1 MSKAPAERTGSG
13 RQPGALGPGLVS
25 IAVLILL
32 WAAAAV
38 LSDDPRRLPSPATVL
53 QRLAEIAATGE
64 LWFHAGMT
72 LMRVAVAFVAAMAF
86 GGALGLW
93 MGRSAAADRWL
104 NPALVILLNIPALVV
119 IVLCY
124 IWIGLNETA
133 AILAVALNKIPTV
146 AVILREAGRTLSPDL
161 DDMARVFRMGALSR
175 LRHVILPQLAPAI
188 AAAGRS
194 GISLIW
200 KIVLV
205 VEFLGRS
212 NGVGFKIHL
221 HFSSFDVA
229 RVLAWALAF
238 VLVMLLIDLGL
249 LRPWQAHASR
259 WRRDA
264 P

>member
-1 MSKAPAERTGSG
+1 M
-13 RQPGALGPGLVS
+13 PGVVS
-25 IAVLILL
+25 IAIIVAV
-32 WAAAAV
+32 WALVAAI
-38 LSDDPRRLPSPATVL
+38 SDDPRRLPSPATVL

-72 LMRVAVAFVAAMAF
+72 LMRVALAFVAAMIL

-93 MGRSAAADRWL
+93 MGRSDWADRWL
-104 NPALVILLNIPALVV
+104 NPTLLILLNIPALVV

-133 AILAVALNKIPTV
+133 AILAVALNKIPVV
-146 AVILREAGRTLSPDL
+146 AVMLREAARALSPDL
-161 DDMARVFRMGALSR
+161 DDMAGVFRMPPLRR
-175 LRHVILPQLAPAI
+175 LRHIILPQLAPAI
-188 AAAGRS
+188 AAAARS
-194 GISLIW
+194 GIALIW

-221 HFSSFDVA
+221 LFSNFDVA

-238 VLVMLLIDLGL
+238 VLVMLAIDMLI
-249 LRPWQAHASR
+249 LRPWQERANR
-259 WRRDA
+259 WRHDA

>member
-1 MSKAPAERTGSG
+1 M
-13 RQPGALGPGLVS
+13 PGLVS
-25 IAVLILL
+25 IAALIAL
-32 WAAAAV
+32 WALAAAF
-38 LSDDPRRLPSPATVL
+38 SDDPRRLPSPALVL
-53 QRLAEIAATGE
+53 ARLAEIAGTGE

-72 LMRVAVAFVAAMAF
+72 LMRVAVAFAAAMLA

-104 NPALVILLNIPALVV
+104 NPSLVILLNIPALVV

-146 AVILREAGRTLSPDL
+146 AVILREAARTLSPAL
-161 DDMARVFRMGALSR
+161 DDMARVFRMGWLAR

-188 AAAGRS
+188 AAAARS
-194 GISLIW
+194 GIALIW

-221 HFSSFDVA
+221 HFSNFDVA

-238 VLVMLLIDLGL
+238 VAVMLLIDLFL
-249 LRPWQAHASR
+249 LRPWQAHAGR

>member
-1 MSKAPAERTGSG
+1 MTRPTDR
-13 RQPGALGPGLVS
+13 RRGALLPGVVS
-25 IAVLILL
+25 ILLLLAV
-32 WAAAAV
+32 WAVAAALA
-38 LSDDPRRLPSPATVL
+38 DDPRRLPSPLLVL
-53 QRLAEIAATGE
+53 QRLTEIAATGE

-72 LMRVAVAFVAAMAF
+72 LMRVALAFVLAMVL

-104 NPALVILLNIPALVV
+104 NPALLVLLNIPALVV

-133 AILAVALNKIPTV
+133 AILAVALNKIPTA
-146 AVILREAGRTLSPDL
+146 AVILREGARALSPAL
-161 DDMARVFRMGALSR
+161 DDMARVFRMGPAAR
-175 LRHVILPQLAPAI
+175 LRHVILPQLAPSI
-188 AAAGRS
+188 AAAARS
-194 GISLIW
+194 GIALIW

-221 HFSSFDVA
+221 LFSSFDVA

-238 VLVMLLIDLGL
+238 VAIMMAIDLGL
-249 LRPWQAHASR
+249 LRPWQARANR
-259 WRRDA
+259 WRQDA